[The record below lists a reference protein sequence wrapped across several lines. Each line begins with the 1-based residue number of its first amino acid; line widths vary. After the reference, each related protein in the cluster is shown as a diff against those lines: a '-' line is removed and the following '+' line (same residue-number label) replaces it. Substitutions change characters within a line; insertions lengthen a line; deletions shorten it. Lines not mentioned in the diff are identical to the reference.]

1 MLIAIL
7 IILILI
13 LIIQILGFFVLAGVC
28 VYASDIEKIVDT
40 IKDYSKVRVIGE
52 DKKRQ

>member
-13 LIIQILGFFVLAGVC
+13 LTIQILGFFILSAVC
-28 VYASDIEKIVDT
+28 IHTADIEKIVDT

-52 DKKRQ
+52 DKKSQ